1 MIIIGFEQ
9 KLLSIFFTNK
19 ETSIKKEKIG
29 DLLTPEGAAKPLT
42 LTKQE
47 IGRNTWALLHSM
59 AASYPNEPT
68 DEDKKQITNFM
79 YGLANLFPCKICG
92 GHLLKMLKKEGVK
105 ANSREELVNYIC
117 KIHNIVNKVLNKPIF
132 DHKKAFDYWGGDC
145 GRVFNLFLDDP
156 NATTTSLQSI
166 KKVAEKLGE
175 NIDELELGVI
185 LNKASK
191 AGDKLTFED
200 FAIIRIVY

>member
-1 MIIIGFEQ
+1 MKPIPLFCTYIIGFIIFYKLMIIIGFEQ
-9 KLLSIFFTNK
+9 KLLSIFFINK

-79 YGLANLFPCKICG
+79 YGLAHLFPCKICG
-92 GHLLKMLKKEGVK
+92 SHLLKMLNKEGVH
-105 ANSREELVNYIC
+105 ANSREDLVKC
-117 KIHNIVNKVLNKPIF
+117 
-132 DHKKAFDYWGGDC
+132 
-145 GRVFNLFLDDP
+145 
-156 NATTTSLQSI
+156 
-166 KKVAEKLGE
+166 
-175 NIDELELGVI
+175 
-185 LNKASK
+185 
-191 AGDKLTFED
+191 
-200 FAIIRIVY
+200 

>member
-1 MIIIGFEQ
+1 MKPIPLFCTYIIGFIIFYKLMIIIGFEQ

-79 YGLANLFPCKICG
+79 YGLTNLFPCRIRG
-92 GHLLKMLKKEGVK
+92 DHLLKMLKKEGVK
-105 ANSREELVNYIC
+105 VNSREELVNYIC
-117 KIHNIVNKVLNKPIF
+117 KIH
-132 DHKKAFDYWGGDC
+132 
-145 GRVFNLFLDDP
+145 
-156 NATTTSLQSI
+156 T
-166 KKVAEKLGE
+166 
-175 NIDELELGVI
+175 
-185 LNKASK
+185 
-191 AGDKLTFED
+191 
-200 FAIIRIVY
+200 

>member
-1 MIIIGFEQ
+1 MKPIPLFCTYIIGFIIFYKLMIIIGFEQ

-132 DHKKAFDYWGGDC
+132 DCKKAFDYWGGDC
-145 GRVFNLFLDDP
+145 GCDD
-156 NATTTSLQSI
+156 I
-166 KKVAEKLGE
+166 
-175 NIDELELGVI
+175 
-185 LNKASK
+185 
-191 AGDKLTFED
+191 
-200 FAIIRIVY
+200 

>member
-1 MIIIGFEQ
+1 MLSNYLMLTMEKLILGKLEQMQNIGFDEKNPGVYEVMTELDRLWIIEFQ
-9 KLLSIFFTNK
+9 KEKLLKIKKFLSIFFTNK

-117 KIHNIVNKVLNKPIF
+117 KIH
-132 DHKKAFDYWGGDC
+132 
-145 GRVFNLFLDDP
+145 
-156 NATTTSLQSI
+156 T
-166 KKVAEKLGE
+166 
-175 NIDELELGVI
+175 
-185 LNKASK
+185 
-191 AGDKLTFED
+191 
-200 FAIIRIVY
+200 